1 MTELKTKLPTTSY
14 TILGLLS
21 FGEEMSGYDV
31 RQWAQ
36 SMKFFYWSPA
46 QSQVYSELRRLAE
59 HDLVTMREVRQSG
72 KPDKRLYQITDAG
85 VTEFQRWWASDEL
98 DTTTV
103 LKHSVVLKIFFGHM
117 GTPEKLIELLEKFS
131 AEQREHLSQLG
142 VVQEYMEND
151 EAMSYPALAAE
162 WSYHYC
168 KAELEMAQKLVT
180 RLKQKL

>member
-1 MTELKTKLPTTSY
+1 MAKQKTKLPTTSY

-36 SMKFFYWSPA
+36 NMKFFYWSPA

-59 HDLVTMREVRQSG
+59 HDLVTMREVQQSG

-85 VTEFQRWWASDEL
+85 VAEFQRWWASDEL
-98 DTTTV
+98 GTATV

-117 GTPEKLIELLEKFS
+117 GTPQKLVDLLEKFS
-131 AEQREHLSQLG
+131 EEQREHLGQLS
-142 VVQEYMEND
+142 VVQEYMEHD

-162 WSYHYC
+162 WSYHFC
-168 KAELEMAQKLVT
+168 KAELEMAQKLVE
-180 RLKQKL
+180 RLKEEM